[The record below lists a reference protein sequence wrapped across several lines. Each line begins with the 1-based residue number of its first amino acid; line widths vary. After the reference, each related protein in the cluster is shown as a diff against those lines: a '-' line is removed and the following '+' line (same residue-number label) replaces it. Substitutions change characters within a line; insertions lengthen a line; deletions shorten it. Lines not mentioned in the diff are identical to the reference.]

1 MRGPMEVL
9 VSKRASII
17 ITAGLVLAV
26 PAAARAQQTSDT
38 DVAELTRLALAQ
50 AQPAAGP
57 TVDLTLDDVVQR
69 AIQRNLDIAVERLTP
84 QTYDYLLSSIE
95 SRYRPVVSSSFS
107 NGNRISLPNSQLTG
121 VTDKLET
128 GTYNWNAGI
137 SQSVPWGGGNFSV
150 SFNNSRTDSSNAFAT
165 RNPSYDSN
173 FQASYTQ
180 PLLRNFRIDSTRTSL
195 QTTEISQEVSELNL
209 QGTIATTVASVRN
222 AYWDLLY
229 TIRAVQVAEQSLAL
243 ASKLVND
250 NRQRVEIGTMA
261 PIDVVQAQAEE
272 ATRRQT
278 LVQTQ
283 AARRTAELVLKR
295 LIVDGTTDELWPAT
309 INPVDVPTIVEEPVD
324 LQAAVGN
331 ALQSRVDLKRAHKQ
345 LDSNALS
352 LVNLKNQTLPALDL
366 TASYALRGLGGTQ
379 FTPSTQFQRSG
390 LGGQVTTIIPGGY
403 LQSLQNV
410 MNFDAPTWNLALN
423 LSFPLGTSAAD
434 ASLARA
440 RLQERQTEAQIK
452 SLELQVATEV
462 TNIVLT
468 LRSNRERVEA
478 SAAAGALAQQRL
490 DAAQSKFEVGLATN
504 FEVVQAQRD
513 LADAQNTALRALLDY
528 TKSLVDLERV
538 QVTGSGG
545 GITAISGGGN

>member
-1 MRGPMEVL
+1 MEGF
-9 VSKRASII
+9 VSKCASLV
-17 ITAGLVLAV
+17 ITVGLALAIG

-38 DVAELTRLALAQ
+38 DVAELTRRALAQ
-50 AQPAAGP
+50 AQQTGGPA
-57 TVDLTLDDVVQR
+57 VDLTLADVVQR
-69 AIQRNLDIAVERLTP
+69 ALQRNLDIAVERLTP

-95 SRYRPVVSSSFS
+95 SRYRPVVTSGFS
-107 NGNRISLPNSQLTG
+107 NGSRVSIPNSQLTG

-128 GTYNWNAGI
+128 GTYNWNAGLA
-137 SQSVPWGGGNFSV
+137 QSVEWGGGNFSV
-150 SFNNSRTDSSNAFAT
+150 NFNNQRQDSSNAFAT
-165 RNPSYDSN
+165 RNPSYSSS

-180 PLLRNFRIDSTRTSL
+180 PLLRNFKTDSTRTSL
-195 QTTEISQEVSELNL
+195 QTTTISQEVSELNL

-324 LQAAVGN
+324 LLAAVGN

-379 FTPSTQFQRSG
+379 FARST
-390 LGGQVTTIIPGGY
+390 LGGPIDTRVPGGY

-490 DAAQSKFEVGLATN
+490 HAAQSKFEVGLATN

>member
-1 MRGPMEVL
+1 MEDL
-9 VSKRASII
+9 VSKCASII
-17 ITAGLVLAV
+17 VTAGLVLAMV
-26 PAAARAQQTSDT
+26 PAAARAQQPSDT
-38 DVAELTRLALAQ
+38 DVADLTRRALAQ
-50 AQPAAGP
+50 VQQAAGP
-57 TVDLTLDDVVQR
+57 SVDLTLDEAVQR
-69 AIQRNLDIAVERLTP
+69 AIERNLDIAVERLTP
-84 QTYDYLLSSIE
+84 QTYDYILSSIR
-95 SRYRPVVSSSFS
+95 SRYRPTVTSGFS
-107 NGNRISLPNSQLTG
+107 NGSRVSIPNSQLTG
-121 VTDKLET
+121 VTDKLTT
-128 GTYNWNAGI
+128 GTYGWNAGL
-137 SQSVPWGGGNFSV
+137 SQSVEWGGGNFAV
-150 SFNNSRTDSSNAFAT
+150 NFNNNRQDSSNAFAT
-165 RNPSYDSN
+165 RNPSYSSS

-180 PLLRNFRIDSTRTSL
+180 PILRGFKIDSTRTSIK
-195 QTTEISQEVSELNL
+195 TTQISQDVSELNL
-209 QGTIATTVASVRN
+209 QGTIATAVASVRN

-243 ASKLVND
+243 ATKLVND

-278 LVQTQ
+278 LVQAQ
-283 AARRTAELVLKR
+283 ATRRTAELVLKR
-295 LIVDGTTDELWPAT
+295 LIVDGTSDSLWNVT

-324 LQAAVGN
+324 LQAAVGT
-331 ALQSRVDLKRAHKQ
+331 ALQNRIDLKRAHKQ
-345 LDSNALS
+345 LESNDLS

-366 TASYALRGLGGTQ
+366 TASYSLSGLGG
-379 FTPSTQFQRSG
+379 TQFQRSG
-390 LGGQVTTIIPGGY
+390 LGGSVTTVIPGGY
-403 LQSLQNV
+403 LQSLQNI
-410 MNFDAPTWNLALN
+410 MNFDAPTWNVALN
-423 LSFPLGTSAAD
+423 FSFPLGTSAAD

-440 RLQERQTEAQIK
+440 RLQEQQTQAQIK

-478 SAAAGALAQQRL
+478 ATAARELAQQRL

-538 QVTGSGG
+538 QFTGTGG
-545 GITAISGGGN
+545 GITAISAGGGN

>member
-95 SRYRPVVSSSFS
+95 SRYRPTVTSGFS
-107 NGNRISLPNSQLTG
+107 NGNRVTIPNSQLTG

-295 LIVDGTTDELWPAT
+295 LIVNGTTDELWPAT
-309 INPVDVPTIVEEPVD
+309 INPVDVPTIVEESVD

-331 ALQSRVDLKRAHKQ
+331 ALQNRVDLKRAHKQ

-352 LVNLKNQTLPALDL
+352 LFNLKNQTLPALDL
-366 TASYALRGLGGTQ
+366 TASYSLRGLGG
-379 FTPSTQFQRSG
+379 TQFQRSG

-403 LQSLQNV
+403 LQSLQNI
-410 MNFDAPTWNLALN
+410 MNFDAPTWNVALN
-423 LSFPLGTSAAD
+423 MSFPLGTSSAD

-478 SAAAGALAQQRL
+478 STAARELAQQRL

>member
-1 MRGPMEVL
+1 
-9 VSKRASII
+9 
-17 ITAGLVLAV
+17 
-26 PAAARAQQTSDT
+26 
-38 DVAELTRLALAQ
+38 
-50 AQPAAGP
+50 
-57 TVDLTLDDVVQR
+57 VDLTLADVVQR
-69 AIQRNLDIAVERLTP
+69 ALQRNLDIAVERLTP

-95 SRYRPVVSSSFS
+95 SRYRPTVTSGFS
-107 NGNRISLPNSQLTG
+107 NGNRVTIPNSQLTG

-295 LIVDGTTDELWPAT
+295 LIVNGTTDELWPAT

-324 LQAAVGN
+324 LLAAVGN

-352 LVNLKNQTLPALDL
+352 LFNLKNQTLPALDL
-366 TASYALRGLGGTQ
+366 TASYSLRGLGG
-379 FTPSTQFQRSG
+379 TQFQRSG

-403 LQSLQNV
+403 LQSLQNI
-410 MNFDAPTWNLALN
+410 MNFDAPTWNVALN
-423 LSFPLGTSAAD
+423 MSFPLGTSSAD

>member
-1 MRGPMEVL
+1 
-9 VSKRASII
+9 VSKCASII
-17 ITAGLVLAV
+17 VTAGLVLAMV
-26 PAAARAQQTSDT
+26 PAAARAQQPSDT
-38 DVAELTRLALAQ
+38 DVADLTRRALAQ
-50 AQPAAGP
+50 VQQAAGP
-57 TVDLTLDDVVQR
+57 SVDLTLDEAVQR
-69 AIQRNLDIAVERLTP
+69 AIERNLDIAVERLTP
-84 QTYDYLLSSIE
+84 QTYDYILSSIR
-95 SRYRPVVSSSFS
+95 SRYRPTVTSGFS
-107 NGNRISLPNSQLTG
+107 NGSRVSIPNSQLTG
-121 VTDKLET
+121 VTDKLTT
-128 GTYNWNAGI
+128 GTYGWNAGL
-137 SQSVPWGGGNFSV
+137 SQSVEWGGGNFAV
-150 SFNNSRTDSSNAFAT
+150 NFNNNRQDSSNAFAT
-165 RNPSYDSN
+165 RNPSYSSS

-180 PLLRNFRIDSTRTSL
+180 PILRGFKIDSTRTSIK
-195 QTTEISQEVSELNL
+195 TTQISQDVSELNL
-209 QGTIATTVASVRN
+209 QGTIATAVASVRN

-243 ASKLVND
+243 ATKLVND

-278 LVQTQ
+278 LVQAQ
-283 AARRTAELVLKR
+283 ATRRTAELVLKR
-295 LIVDGTTDELWPAT
+295 LIVDGTSDSLWNVT

-324 LQAAVGN
+324 LQAAVGT
-331 ALQSRVDLKRAHKQ
+331 ALQNRIDLKRAHKQ
-345 LDSNALS
+345 LESNDLS

-366 TASYALRGLGGTQ
+366 TASYSLSGLGG
-379 FTPSTQFQRSG
+379 TQFQRSG
-390 LGGQVTTIIPGGY
+390 LGGSVTTVIPGGY
-403 LQSLQNV
+403 LQSLQNI
-410 MNFDAPTWNLALN
+410 MNFDAPTWNVALN
-423 LSFPLGTSAAD
+423 FSFPLGTSAAD

-440 RLQERQTEAQIK
+440 RLQEQQTQAQIK

-478 SAAAGALAQQRL
+478 ATAARELAQQRL

-538 QVTGSGG
+538 QFTGTGG
-545 GITAISGGGN
+545 GITAISAGGGN

>member
-95 SRYRPVVSSSFS
+95 SRYRPTVTSGFS
-107 NGNRISLPNSQLTG
+107 NGNRVTIPNSQLTG

-295 LIVDGTTDELWPAT
+295 LIVNGTTDELWPAT
-309 INPVDVPTIVEEPVD
+309 INPVDVPTIVEESVD

-331 ALQSRVDLKRAHKQ
+331 ALQNRVDLKRAHKQ

-352 LVNLKNQTLPALDL
+352 LFNLKNQTLPALDL
-366 TASYALRGLGGTQ
+366 TASYSLRGLGGTQ
-379 FTPSTQFQRSG
+379 FTRSG
-390 LGGQVTTIIPGGY
+390 LGGAVTTVIPGGY

-410 MNFDAPTWNLALN
+410 MNLDAPTWNVALN
-423 LSFPLGTSAAD
+423 MSFPLGTSSAD

-478 SAAAGALAQQRL
+478 STAARELAQQRL

>member
-1 MRGPMEVL
+1 MEGF
-9 VSKRASII
+9 VSKCASLV
-17 ITAGLVLAV
+17 ITVGLALAIG

-38 DVAELTRLALAQ
+38 DVAELTRRALAQ
-50 AQPAAGP
+50 AQQTGGPA
-57 TVDLTLDDVVQR
+57 VDLTLADVVQR
-69 AIQRNLDIAVERLTP
+69 ALQRNLDIAVERLTP

-95 SRYRPVVSSSFS
+95 SRYRPVVTSGFS
-107 NGNRISLPNSQLTG
+107 NGSRVSIPNSQLTG

-128 GTYNWNAGI
+128 GTYNWNAGLA
-137 SQSVPWGGGNFSV
+137 QSVEWGGGNFSV
-150 SFNNSRTDSSNAFAT
+150 NFNNQRQDSSNAFAT
-165 RNPSYDSN
+165 RNPSYSSS

-180 PLLRNFRIDSTRTSL
+180 PLLRNFKTDSTRTSL
-195 QTTEISQEVSELNL
+195 QTTTISQEVSELNL

-295 LIVDGTTDELWPAT
+295 LIVNGTTDELWPAT
-309 INPVDVPTIVEEPVD
+309 INPVDVPTIVEESVD

-331 ALQSRVDLKRAHKQ
+331 ALQNRVDLKRAHKQ

-352 LVNLKNQTLPALDL
+352 LFNLKNQTLPALDL
-366 TASYALRGLGGTQ
+366 TASYSLRGLGG
-379 FTPSTQFQRSG
+379 TQFQRSG

-403 LQSLQNV
+403 LQSLQNI
-410 MNFDAPTWNLALN
+410 MNFDAPTWNVALN
-423 LSFPLGTSAAD
+423 MSFPLGTSSAD

-528 TKSLVDLERV
+528 TKSQVDLERV
-538 QVTGSGG
+538 QFTGSGG
-545 GITAISGGGN
+545 GITAISSGGN

>member
-1 MRGPMEVL
+1 MEGF
-9 VSKRASII
+9 VSKCVSIV
-17 ITAGLVLAV
+17 ITAGLLLAV
-26 PAAARAQQTSDT
+26 NPAAARAQQSSDT
-38 DVAELTRLALAQ
+38 DVADLTRRALAQ
-50 AQPAAGP
+50 VQQAAGP
-57 TVDLTLDDVVQR
+57 TVALTLDDAVQR
-69 AIQRNLDIAVERLTP
+69 AIERNLDIAVERLSP
-84 QTYDYLLSSIE
+84 QTYDYLLSSIR
-95 SRYRPVVSSSFS
+95 SRYRPTVSSGIS

-128 GTYNWNAGI
+128 GSFNWSAGLA
-137 SQSVPWGGGNFSV
+137 QSVEWGGGNFSV
-150 SFNNSRTDSSNAFAT
+150 TFDNRRSDSSNAFAT
-165 RNPSYDSN
+165 RNPSYSTS
-173 FQASYTQ
+173 FSASYTQ
-180 PLLRNFRIDSTRTSL
+180 PLLRNFKTDSTRTSL
-195 QTTEISQEVSELNL
+195 KTTVIGQEVAELNL

-243 ASKLVND
+243 ATKLVND

-278 LVQTQ
+278 LVQAQ
-283 AARRTAELVLKR
+283 ATRRTAELVLKR
-295 LIVDGTTDELWPAT
+295 LIVDGTSDQLWGAT
-309 INPVDVPTIVEEPVD
+309 IDPVDVPTIVEEPMD

-331 ALQSRVDLKRAHKQ
+331 ALQNRLDLKRAHKQ
-345 LDSNALS
+345 LESNALS
-352 LVNLKNQTLPALDL
+352 ITNLRNQRLPSLDL
-366 TASYALRGLGGTQ
+366 TAAYSLSGLGG
-379 FTPSTQFQRSG
+379 TQFQRSG
-390 LGGQVTTIIPGGY
+390 LGGSVTTVIPGGY
-403 LQSLQNV
+403 LQSLQNI
-410 MNFDAPTWNLALN
+410 MNFDAPTWNIAFN

-434 ASLARA
+434 ASYARA
-440 RLQERQTEAQIK
+440 QLQEQQTQAQIK

-478 SAAAGALAQQRL
+478 SQAAQELAQQRL

-538 QVTGSGG
+538 QFTGSGG
-545 GITAISGGGN
+545 GITAISAGGGN

>member
-95 SRYRPVVSSSFS
+95 SRYRPTVTSGFS
-107 NGNRISLPNSQLTG
+107 NGNRVTIPNSQLTG

-295 LIVDGTTDELWPAT
+295 LIVNGTTDELWPAT
-309 INPVDVPTIVEEPVD
+309 INPVDVPTIVEESVD

-331 ALQSRVDLKRAHKQ
+331 ALQNRVDLKRAHKQ

-352 LVNLKNQTLPALDL
+352 LFNLKNQTLPALDL
-366 TASYALRGLGGTQ
+366 TASYSLRGLGG
-379 FTPSTQFQRSG
+379 TQFQRSG

-403 LQSLQNV
+403 LQSLQNI
-410 MNFDAPTWNLALN
+410 MNFDAPTWNVALN
-423 LSFPLGTSAAD
+423 MSFPLGTSSAD

-478 SAAAGALAQQRL
+478 STAARELAQQRL
-490 DAAQSKFEVGLATN
+490 DAAQSKFEVGFATN

-528 TKSLVDLERV
+528 TKSQVDLERV
-538 QVTGSGG
+538 QFTGSGG
-545 GITAISGGGN
+545 GITAISSGGN

>member
-1 MRGPMEVL
+1 MSKC
-9 VSKRASII
+9 VSIV

-26 PAAARAQQTSDT
+26 GPAAARAQQTSAT
-38 DVAELTRLALAQ
+38 DVADLTRRALAQ
-50 AQPAAGP
+50 VEQAGP
-57 TVDLTLDDVVQR
+57 TVELTLDDVVQR
-69 AIQRNLDIAVERLTP
+69 AIERNLDIAVERLTP
-84 QTYDYLLSSIE
+84 QTYDFLLSSIQ
-95 SRYRPVVSSSFS
+95 SRYRPTVSSGFS
-107 NGNRISLPNSQLTG
+107 TGNRVSIPNSQLTG

-128 GTYNWNAGI
+128 GTYVWNAGI
-137 SQSVPWGGGNFSV
+137 AQSVQWGGGNFNV
-150 SFNNSRTDSSNAFAT
+150 NFNNTRQDSSNAFAT
-165 RNPSYDSN
+165 RNPSYSSS

-180 PLLRNFRIDSTRTSL
+180 PLLRNFKTDSTRTSL
-195 QTTEISQEVSELNL
+195 QTTTIGQEVSELNL

-243 ASKLVND
+243 ASKLVSD

-278 LVQTQ
+278 LVQAQ

-295 LIVDGTTDELWPAT
+295 LIVDGTSDQLWGAT
-309 INPVDVPTIVEEPVD
+309 INPVDVPTVVEDVINLEG
-324 LQAAVGN
+324 AVGN
-331 ALQSRVDLKRAHKQ
+331 ALQNRLDLKRAHKQ
-345 LDSNALS
+345 LESNALS
-352 LVNLKNQTLPALDL
+352 LTNLKNQTLPALDL
-366 TASYALRGLGGTQ
+366 TAAYSLSGLGG
-379 FTPSTQFQRSG
+379 TQFQRSG
-390 LGGQVTTIIPGGY
+390 LGGTVTTVIPGGY
-403 LQSLQNV
+403 LQSLQNI
-410 MNFDAPTWNLALN
+410 MNFDAPRWDVALN

-440 RLQERQTEAQIK
+440 RLQEQQTEAQIK

-478 SAAAGALAQQRL
+478 SQAAQELAQQRL

-538 QVTGSGG
+538 QFTGSGG